1 MTCKILV
8 KNRAG
13 ETFLEFNRI
22 KDTWSMGDVELLY
35 FTFADIGHVFST
47 SIEGFLNANFYS
59 SAILKYTIYIDL
71 TVFTLLNML
80 MTSSINF

>member
-13 ETFLEFNRI
+13 ETFLEFDRI
-22 KDTWSMGDVELLY
+22 KDTWSMGDVELLN
-35 FTFADIGHVFST
+35 FTFADIGHVFIT
-47 SIEGFLNANFYS
+47 SIEGFLNANFY

-71 TVFTLLNML
+71 TVFTLLDML